1 MFQVSTNFF
10 RTFITLIKIPLAH
23 KIINSLKIK
32 FTYGELQFSKMI
44 IYIDVMFTLQAT
56 QYKIIDDTF
65 VKLSD
70 LVSIYCCIS
79 GKT

>member
-44 IYIDVMFTLQAT
+44 IYIDVYPTSYTIQD
-56 QYKIIDDTF
+56 YR
-65 VKLSD
+65 
-70 LVSIYCCIS
+70 
-79 GKT
+79 